1 MGFFAAR
8 RARKLAAEYAL
19 YAQYEDQI
27 RWEPADSVGPVD
39 REPVWEYLYLA
50 SEVARG
56 IVAFEADY
64 RELIHQRTMSGK
76 GPSEDVQGSIQ
87 HIKDAAASIGIS
99 AQLLEKILN
108 PARLEVAMGPQGN
121 AGNEQEIA
129 KLARGIV
136 GAYANM
142 IHIAHDLRS
151 SHPDKRI
158 QPLTKDTS
166 DMVLLPLEQIRA
178 WSAELTRKISDLAA
192 KFRSGNPVT
201 EPMRIALTITMDPSV
216 TAKFNRDIAAAQ
228 RLV

>member
-1 MGFFAAR
+1 MGFFTAR

-19 YAQYEDQI
+19 YEQYEDQI
-27 RWEPADSVGPVD
+27 RWQPADSVGPED

-56 IVAFEADY
+56 IAAFEADY
-64 RELIHQRTMSGK
+64 QELLHQRTMSGK

-99 AQLLEKILN
+99 VQLLEKILN

-121 AGNEQEIA
+121 AGNEQEIV
-129 KLARGIV
+129 KLAHGIV

-166 DMVLLPLEQIRA
+166 DIVLLPLEQIRA
-178 WSAELTRKISDLAA
+178 WSAELTRQISDLAS
-192 KFRSGNPVT
+192 KFRSGHPVT
-201 EPMRIALTITMDPSV
+201 EPLRIALTITMDSSV
-216 TAKFNRDIAAAQ
+216 TAKFNRDLAAAQ

>member
-1 MGFFAAR
+1 MGFFAKR
-8 RARKLAAEYAL
+8 RARRLAAEYAL
-19 YAQYEDQI
+19 YAQYEEQI
-27 RWEPADSVGPVD
+27 RWQPAEHVGPADK
-39 REPVWEYLYLA
+39 EAVWEYLYFA

-56 IVAFEADY
+56 IAAFEEDY
-64 RELIHQRTMSGK
+64 QELLHQRTMSGK
-76 GPSEDVQGSIQ
+76 GPAENLQASIE

-129 KLARGIV
+129 NVAQGSV

-178 WSAELTRKISDLAA
+178 WSAELTRQIADLAA
-192 KFRSGNPVT
+192 KFRSGNPVSD
-201 EPMRIALTITMDPSV
+201 PLRIALIITMDPSV

>member
-1 MGFFAAR
+1 MGFFARR
-8 RARKLAAEYAL
+8 RARRLAAEYAL
-19 YAQYEDQI
+19 YENYEDRI
-27 RWEPADSVGPVD
+27 RWQPTEHVGPADK
-39 REPVWEYLYLA
+39 EMVWEYLYFA

-56 IVAFEADY
+56 IAAFEADY
-64 RELIHQRTMSGK
+64 QELLHQRTMSAK
-76 GPSEDVQGSIQ
+76 GPAEDVPGSIQ

-108 PARLEVAMGPQGN
+108 PTRLEIAMGPQGN
-121 AGNEQEIA
+121 AGNEEEIA
-129 KLARGIV
+129 KLAHGIV

-178 WSAELTRKISDLAA
+178 WSAELTRLISELVA

-201 EPMRIALTITMDPSV
+201 EPLRIALTITMDPSV